1 MDIEEFSRRMN
12 TLLPQFAK
20 HSARYGHNYL
30 TRGKITLPQFWAL
43 EYLFHRGPSQMSD
56 LAEFLQTSRPA
67 ATGIIDRLVAQGLV
81 KRQKDMHDRR
91 VVRIEL
97 SPQGS
102 SIAQDILKQRHRAL
116 VHVFGKISPSDRTQ
130 YLHILE
136 QVVTILNETQAQKD
150 NRKTA

>member
-12 TLLPQFAK
+12 KLLPQFAK

-43 EYLFHRGPSQMSD
+43 EYLFHKGPSQMSNVAD
-56 LAEFLQTSRPA
+56 FLQTSRPA
-67 ATGIIDRLVAQGLV
+67 ATGIINRLVIQGLV
-81 KRQKDMHDRR
+81 KRQRDLHDRR

-97 SPQGS
+97 SRQGS
-102 SIAQDILKQRHRAL
+102 SIARDILKQRHRAL

-136 QVVTILNETQAQKD
+136 QVVAILNETEFKK
-150 NRKTA
+150 NGRKAA